1 MKIKIIM
8 TIMLISI
15 PKLKLITNQAAGNN
29 IGTNS
34 KDRRSNTSRL
44 ASININ

>member
-15 PKLKLITNQAAGNN
+15 PKLKLITNQAGNN

-34 KDRRSNTSRL
+34 KDRRFNTSRL